1 MAIPEPEVVIPEVEL
16 FSIFWLS
23 VEEEVL
29 LSAPTPGGEVYLK
42 LDQILSKMVKLGQI
56 KSNWVRLGQ
65 IGKNVLVKC

>member
-1 MAIPEPEVVIPEVEL
+1 MSPHPAEVVIPEVEL

-42 LDQILSKMVKLGQI
+42 LDQIRSIWVKWVKLDQFG
-56 KSNWVRLGQ
+56 SNWIKLD
-65 IGKNVLVKC
+65 KKFS

>member
-42 LDQILSKMVKLGQI
+42 FDQIESNQVKLGQTV
-56 KSNWVRLGQ
+56 SDRVN
-65 IGKNVLVKC
+65 